1 MRISDWSSD
10 VCSSDLALICVSHR
24 VPALSHRASACNGR
38 VILQPAAAMGIWGAV
53 ALPKGWSMSSRE
65 LAVELQQGLRDKAAR
80 YFAQCG
86 IFFRGFLEHPRMV
99 GSIIPSSRFTVRR
112 MLAPVDWR
120 KCRVFV
126 EYGPGIGT
134 FCRPGLERMSGDA
147 TPSVIDTNPLFID
160 HLRST
165 IRDKRFHA
173 VLGSAED
180 RSEEHTSELQSL
192 MR

>member
-80 YFAQCG
+80 YFA
-86 IFFRGFLEHPRMV
+86 
-99 GSIIPSSRFTVRR
+99 
-112 MLAPVDWR
+112 
-120 KCRVFV
+120 
-126 EYGPGIGT
+126 
-134 FCRPGLERMSGDA
+134 
-147 TPSVIDTNPLFID
+147 
-160 HLRST
+160 
-165 IRDKRFHA
+165 
-173 VLGSAED
+173 
-180 RSEEHTSELQSL
+180 RSEERRVGKEGVSTCRSWWSQYYSKQKKHKKL
-192 MR
+192 